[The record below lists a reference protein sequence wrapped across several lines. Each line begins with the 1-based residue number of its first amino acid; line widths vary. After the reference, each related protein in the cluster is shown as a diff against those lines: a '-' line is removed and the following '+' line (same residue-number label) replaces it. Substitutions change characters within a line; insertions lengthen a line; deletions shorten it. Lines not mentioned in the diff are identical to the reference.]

1 MPRIDLHLPAILTAA
16 LSALA
21 LGGLW
26 YSPWLLG
33 RWTRRRS
40 SRAAPPAYLVWLL
53 CHLVTAVVLTVLLTL
68 AGVSSLGEGLW
79 VSFLAWLGFAAS
91 FGLASRTLAT
101 ETGMA
106 TYWVDSGYQLTTV
119 LVMGAILTVWH

>member
-1 MPRIDLHLPAILTAA
+1 MPRIDLHVPAILTAA
-16 LSALA
+16 LLGLA
-21 LGGLW
+21 LGRLW

-33 RWTRRRS
+33 RWTRRGRS
-40 SRAAPPAYLVWLL
+40 IAAPPAYLVWLL

-79 VSFLAWLGFAAS
+79 MSFLAWLGFAAS
-91 FGLASRTLAT
+91 LGLASRALVT
-101 ETGMA
+101 EAGMT
-106 TYWVDSGYQLTTV
+106 TYWVVSGYQLTTV

>member
-1 MPRIDLHLPAILTAA
+1 MPRIDIHLPAVLTAA
-16 LSALA
+16 LIALV

-26 YSPWLLG
+26 YAPFALG
-33 RWTRRRS
+33 RWTR
-40 SRAAPPAYLVWLL
+40 SRAPVTAPPAVLVWLL

-79 VSFLAWLGFAAS
+79 VSFLAWLGFAAAL
-91 FGLASRTLAT
+91 GLASRVPSVDD
-101 ETGMA
+101 GM
-106 TYWVDSGYQLTTV
+106 TSYWIDSGYQLTSV